1 MSRAL
6 KLMGYTR
13 KVLEKTTER
22 VSQEMLDLYF
32 QMEPPGGV
40 FGVPRER
47 LIDVDETGVWLAVIR
62 RKYGHAIKGE
72 KAGTVAPYN
81 VGKKYTAILA
91 IDIHGVVAYLI
102 LDVPGTTNVLFF
114 HFVCELLLP
123 DITPPDGEPV
133 VRRVILLDNLAA
145 HHYAPMLN
153 AIRTA
158 GHAHTH
164 RPAYASVELG
174 SIELAM
180 GVLKGDLQ
188 QRWHHVTADNLVDEV
203 EDAICR
209 IRADQCAGFFRH
221 TGH

>member
-1 MSRAL
+1 
-6 KLMGYTR
+6 MGYTR